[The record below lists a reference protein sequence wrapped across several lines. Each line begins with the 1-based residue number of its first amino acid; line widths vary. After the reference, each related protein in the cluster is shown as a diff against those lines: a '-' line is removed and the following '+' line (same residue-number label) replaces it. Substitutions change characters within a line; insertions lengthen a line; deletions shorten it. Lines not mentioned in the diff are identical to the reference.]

1 MDQRGALAVL
11 SGVARGI
18 GRART
23 ESADTCG
30 DIAARAIRATGV
42 GYTPST
48 INTIAMAVFVL
59 AFLGM
64 PLAGGMGFFAKW
76 YILQAALQ
84 ASSPQTVL
92 AVVLVLASAVSA
104 SYYLAVVAAMFMR
117 PRPEGH
123 AVPSTTPFASVLIAA
138 MAIVLI
144 VLGVYPTPVARMA
157 RAAMSPQVSADSVR
171 ARPAPRATPLSTA
184 SAPR

>member
-1 MDQRGALAVL
+1 MGAFAVL
-11 SGVARGI
+11 ITVNNGHDRS
-18 GRART
+18 
-23 ESADTCG
+23 
-30 DIAARAIRATGV
+30 
-42 GYTPST
+42 PT
-48 INTIAMAVFVL
+48 IDDLAGLWLVRPGLAIAMAVFVL

-92 AVVLVLASAVSA
+92 AVVLVLASAISA

-123 AVPSTTPFASVLIAA
+123 AVPSTTPLASVLIAG
-138 MAIVLI
+138 MAFLLI

-157 RAAMSPQVSADSVR
+157 RIAMSSQSSSQTAP

-184 SAPR
+184 STPR